1 MPSFDFATAKI
12 VIVDDQEAIRATVR
26 VQLRRLGVV
35 DIWAAS
41 HGPEALSLLRAEEAS
56 CLICDI
62 NMRPMNGL
70 QVVQQIRSGEAGIRR
85 DLPIAMLTAHSD
97 VEIVGTALALDVNG
111 FILKPVSVA
120 ELGSRLTR
128 VLTEPVQV
136 ADADSYAALRI
147 PLLDAVSEE
156 PVAPAPP
163 AVLMPTVRKP
173 AAAESSGAVAEEEET
188 GGERMA
194 LSEVPA
200 GSTLARDIRADNGTL
215 LLAKGRTLNRSMLNR
230 LGDLMGAHDDL
241 KQIWVIK
248 P

>member
-1 MPSFDFATAKI
+1 MPSFDFATAKV
-12 VIVDDQEAIRATVR
+12 VIVDAPEAIRATVR

-35 DIWAAS
+35 EIWAAS
-41 HGPEALSLLRAEEAS
+41 DGPQALSLLRTEAVS

-128 VLTEPVQV
+128 VLSEPFQV
-136 ADADSYAALRI
+136 ADADSYAAVRI
-147 PLLDAVSEE
+147 PLLDVASEE
-156 PVAPAPP
+156 PVELAPP

-173 AAAESSGAVAEEEET
+173 AAAES
-188 GGERMA
+188 
-194 LSEVPA
+194 
-200 GSTLARDIRADNGTL
+200 
-215 LLAKGRTLNRSMLNR
+215 
-230 LGDLMGAHDDL
+230 
-241 KQIWVIK
+241 
-248 P
+248 

>member
-41 HGPEALSLLRAEEAS
+41 DGPEALSLLRAEEAS

-70 QVVQQIRSGEAGIRR
+70 QVVQQIRSGAAGIRR

-136 ADADSYAALRI
+136 ADADSYDALRI
-147 PLLDAVSEE
+147 PLLDAFSEE

-173 AAAESSGAVAEEEET
+173 AASESS
-188 GGERMA
+188 
-194 LSEVPA
+194 
-200 GSTLARDIRADNGTL
+200 
-215 LLAKGRTLNRSMLNR
+215 
-230 LGDLMGAHDDL
+230 
-241 KQIWVIK
+241 
-248 P
+248 